1 MSIGVIYHKKKLLR
15 IKMNLMLK
23 LLEFYSNRMRSIWL
37 WKNFGQDK
45 LFFFFFQ
52 VIDDATNEAFIVD
65 PVEPETV
72 LQAVKDENVN
82 LTTVLTTHHHWDHAG
97 GNKKLL
103 QLNPGKSNYYRRSLV
118 GHRILKGLYT
128 SHFIRKSYF
137 YKSCMTL
144 HWRECFKA
152 KKGER

>member
-1 MSIGVIYHKKKLLR
+1 MAKTS
-15 IKMNLMLK
+15 
-23 LLEFYSNRMRSIWL
+23 F
-37 WKNFGQDK
+37 
-45 LFFFFFQ
+45 FFFFFQ

-103 QLNPGKSNYYRRSLV
+103 QLNPGKYLLFLKAPLNSN
-118 GHRILKGLYT
+118 K
-128 SHFIRKSYF
+128 
-137 YKSCMTL
+137 
-144 HWRECFKA
+144 
-152 KKGER
+152 